1 MEQFQKRM
9 LRLKRILEGT
19 DPGALRDQLLTD
31 ELVKARK
38 LLRRESS
45 IFNVMEK
52 AHKGS
57 PKGEV
62 ILVQYESVVDEFTAM
77 EFSF

>member
-62 ILVQYESVVDEFTAM
+62 ILVQYGSVVDEFTAM
-77 EFSF
+77 EFSS